1 MKKEDNKDKIIAKT
15 GVAAGTTMAG
25 LGGAM
30 SLGAKNQADLFKGKG
45 KAKKVTPEQLRA
57 LRESIHGHS
66 RDLVGEA
73 TEGKK
78 LVVSKAIRNLD
89 RTGKAVALASVPV
102 LAAAGYKYHKSK
114 KNDSTEK

>member
-30 SLGAKNQADLFKGKG
+30 SLGAKNQADLFKGK
-45 KAKKVTPEQLRA
+45 AKKATPEQLRA
-57 LRESIHGHS
+57 LRESIQGHS

-89 RTGKAVALASVPV
+89 RTGKAIALASVPV